1 MKNNE
6 NIKELTKMA
15 VLVALTATLTLIV
28 RIPTPTGGNINLGDV
43 VIFIASFLLGGLNG
57 GFIGGVGSAIADLIG
72 GSSNFVIATLIIKFL
87 EGFVV
92 GTLFYLFKNKNII
105 AIILSSSA
113 GAFVMVLGYFI
124 FEYFC
129 FGIGTAISVL
139 LPNIIQGLVCIIL
152 AVMLKSIITPKYLL
166 KN

>member
-1 MKNNE
+1 
-6 NIKELTKMA
+6 MA

-43 VIFIASFLLGGLNG
+43 VIFIASFLLGGLRG
-57 GFIGGVGSAIADLIG
+57 GIIGGIGSATADLIG
-72 GSSNFVIATLIIKFL
+72 GSHSFVIATLIIKFL

-92 GTLFYLFKNKNII
+92 GELFYLFKNKNNV

-113 GAFVMVLGYFI
+113 GAFIMVLGYFI

-129 FGIGTAISVL
+129 FGIGVAISVV
-139 LPNIIQGLVCIIL
+139 LPNIIQGIVCVIL
-152 AVMLKSIITPKYLL
+152 AVILKSIIPK
-166 KN
+166 KT